1 MTSPLDMVAS
11 GCSELHQWLDA
22 VEELLE
28 YLAANHL
35 SPDSDAIPAT
45 MVANAGDGDPL
56 HDLNDRFVY
65 WIDLLQQQAALAE
78 RHPQIQ
84 RMIALA
90 LERIVGLNDRWI
102 WVLLEHGLVG
112 SEG

>member
-1 MTSPLDMVAS
+1 MA
-11 GCSELHQWLDA
+11 
-22 VEELLE
+22 
-28 YLAANHL
+28 
-35 SPDSDAIPAT
+35 
-45 MVANAGDGDPL
+45 ANAGDGVPL
-56 HDLNDRFVY
+56 PDLNDHLVY
-65 WIDLLQQQAALAE
+65 MHDLLQEQHALSAQ
-78 RHPQIQ
+78 HPQIQ